1 MAGIGFRLQAMV
13 AKGSYLEATTA
24 YLSSAIIT
32 AGPWLAGVVALTVLG
47 SATSTYLS
55 EADRSLLFATIVS
68 VFAASL
74 LLASGPQM
82 LVTRYLADRLYLNDT
97 DSVAP
102 TCAGVLVM
110 IIPFFLITLP
120 FLAFTPF
127 DIRYRLLVI
136 TLFLTLTMTWIIV
149 MLLSAARGYIRILV
163 IFATCYTLGVGA
175 SIGLGHLF
183 GLLGSLAGFTLGQMT
198 CLSFLIVVVY
208 LEFPSAQGISFAY
221 LSYIRKF
228 WDLPVIGV
236 LYSLGIWVD
245 SIIFWVS
252 SRGQVI
258 SGFYHLFPPYDT
270 VKFIVSLS
278 TIPAAVIFM
287 IHLEPNFHRHYQNYY
302 QFIQTKGTLPD
313 LVGARKGMI
322 EAVRTGVG
330 TILKVQGI
338 VALFLCLLAQDVAS
352 FVGLAP
358 RWVPLLRIETLAGV
372 GQFFVFVMMLLLLY
386 VDQRGATLLLV
397 GAFMIC
403 NAFLTLAS
411 VYLGDAFYGMGFLG
425 ATIIGAIFGWFLL
438 NARLQRLEYLTFMA
452 QPMG

>member
-1 MAGIGFRLQAMV
+1 MAGIGFRLQALV
-13 AKGSYLEATTA
+13 AKGSYLEATAA
-24 YLSSAIIT
+24 YLSSAVIT
-32 AGPWLAGVVALTVLG
+32 AGPWLAGAVALTVLG
-47 SATSTYLS
+47 SATSTYLP

-82 LVTRYLADRLYLNDT
+82 LVTRYLADRLYLNDIA
-97 DSVAP
+97 SVAP
-102 TCAGVLVM
+102 TCTGALVM
-110 IIPFFLITLP
+110 IIPFSLITLP
-120 FLAFTPF
+120 FLVFAPF

-149 MLLSAARGYIRILV
+149 MLLSAARGYIRIVV
-163 IFATCYTLGVGA
+163 IFASCYALGVGT
-175 SIGLGHLF
+175 SIVLGHLF

-198 CLSFLIVVVY
+198 CLSLLIVIVY
-208 LEFPSAQGISFAY
+208 LEFPPSRGISFAY
-221 LSYIRKF
+221 LSYIGKY
-228 WDLPVIGV
+228 WDLPVIGA
-236 LYSLGIWVD
+236 LYTLGIWVD
-245 SIIFWVS
+245 SMIFWVS

-278 TIPAAVIFM
+278 TIPAAVVFM
-287 IHLEPNFHRHYQNYY
+287 IHLEPNFHRHYQDYY
-302 QFIQTKGTLPD
+302 RFIQTKRTLPD
-313 LVGARKGMI
+313 LVRAREGMI
-322 EAVRTGVG
+322 EAVRRGVG

-338 VALFLCLLAQDVAS
+338 VALFLCLLAQDEAS